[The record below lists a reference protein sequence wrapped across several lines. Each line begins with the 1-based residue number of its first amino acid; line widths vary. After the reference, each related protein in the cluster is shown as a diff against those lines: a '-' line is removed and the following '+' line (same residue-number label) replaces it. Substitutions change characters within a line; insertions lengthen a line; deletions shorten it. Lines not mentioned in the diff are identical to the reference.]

1 VRLESAQV
9 QFAQALAEN
18 FLRSPASIDGA
29 WWRYSAALRVGKFR
43 HTDEHITDS
52 ERKRCRCTM
61 SGEFDPARH
70 KIVAI
75 VSDPADPEHG
85 QHLHVTVQEFRQV
98 VREIERE
105 IPVETGLS
113 AEVQDTIRSVDA
125 LLRLVLQRLDE
136 LDGRISTI
144 EQVKVQLVQGVVA

>member
-1 VRLESAQV
+1 
-9 QFAQALAEN
+9 
-18 FLRSPASIDGA
+18 
-29 WWRYSAALRVGKFR
+29 
-43 HTDEHITDS
+43 
-52 ERKRCRCTM
+52 M

-75 VSDPADPEHG
+75 VSDPDDPERG

-105 IPVETGLS
+105 IPAEAGSLNAEAVSALAGVEG
-113 AEVQDTIRSVDA
+113 

-144 EQVKVQLVQGVVA
+144 EQVKVQLVQGVVG

>member
-1 VRLESAQV
+1 
-9 QFAQALAEN
+9 
-18 FLRSPASIDGA
+18 
-29 WWRYSAALRVGKFR
+29 
-43 HTDEHITDS
+43 
-52 ERKRCRCTM
+52 M